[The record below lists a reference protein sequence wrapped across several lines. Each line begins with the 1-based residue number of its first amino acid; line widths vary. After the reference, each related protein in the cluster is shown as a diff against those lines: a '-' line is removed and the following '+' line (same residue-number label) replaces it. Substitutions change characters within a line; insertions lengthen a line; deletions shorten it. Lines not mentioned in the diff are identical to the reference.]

1 MKKKIFAGL
10 FLVTF
15 CLPNLAMSEGKTIS
29 KSQLKSCMNY
39 YDRIV
44 EKKGNVKELEAVIEE
59 ADDKIEFFESRMN
72 EVKSQLSQTIGSKR
86 TALISKYNSL
96 NGSRSKFVYVYNMAI
111 DKRKKRIG
119 QHNDLLGKYKKQC
132 VNVSVTNADLEE
144 VCRGKGGFCD
154 LFH

>member
-1 MKKKIFAGL
+1 MKKNIFAGL

-15 CLPNLAMSEGKTIS
+15 CLPNFVMAEGQTIS
-29 KSQLKSCMNY
+29 KSQLKRCMNY
-39 YDRIV
+39 YERIV
-44 EKKGNVKELEAVIEE
+44 EKKGNVKELDAVIEE
-59 ADDKIEFFESRMN
+59 SDDKIEFFENQMKD
-72 EVKSQLSQTIGSKR
+72 VKSQLSQTIGSKR

-96 NGSRSKFVYVYNMAI
+96 NGSRSKFVYVYNMAL

-119 QHNDLLGKYKKQC
+119 QHNDLLGKYNEQC
-132 VNVSVTNADLEE
+132 VNVSATNADLEE

>member
-1 MKKKIFAGL
+1 MKKNIYAGL

-15 CLPNLAMSEGKTIS
+15 CLPNLAIAEGKTIS
-29 KSQLKSCMNY
+29 KSQLKSCMSY

-44 EKKGNVKELEAVIEE
+44 EKKGNVKELDAVIEE

-111 DKRKKRIG
+111 DKRKKRIE
-119 QHNDLLGKYKKQC
+119 QHNDLLGKYNKQC